1 MPHHTELIAIL
12 TVGFVLAYALGLAA
26 HRLRLSP
33 LVGYLVAGIIA
44 GPFTPGFVGDQAL
57 APQLAE
63 IGVILL
69 MFGVGLH
76 FSIRDLMAVKHIAIP
91 GAVVQISVA
100 TLLGWGLAAV
110 MGWPMLHG
118 IVFGFSLATASTVV
132 LLRAMEQRR
141 LLDTTRGRIAV
152 GWLIVE
158 DLACVIALV
167 LMPAVASVFGDAA
180 GEPVP
185 ASAVIVEIGKTLV
198 QVALFVAVMLVV
210 GRRVIPWML
219 ERTAGTGSR
228 ELFTLAVLSIA
239 LGIALGSAELF
250 GVSFALGAF
259 FAGMLLN
266 ESELSHK
273 AAQDSLPMRD
283 AFAVL
288 FFVSVGM
295 LFDPA
300 ILVREPLLVLATT
313 FIIMFGKS
321 AAAYLI
327 VRGFGHPKST
337 ALTIS
342 ASLAQIGEFAFIIAA
357 LGVSLGILPEE
368 GQDLVLAGALIS
380 IMLNPVSF
388 AVVDRWIA
396 RQEAST
402 RAEASA
408 ANDREVAAD
417 AASHHLPDS
426 LSGHAVVV
434 GYGRVG
440 QQLASLLHGR
450 GVPLVVVEDDAD
462 RVDAARAAGLH
473 AVRGNVAAEAV
484 MLETAPQR
492 AAMAVFAIPNALEA
506 GETIAR
512 LKALNPA
519 ITVLARAHSEA
530 EVKHLLEHGADGAVL
545 AERELAYSLAEMV
558 MATPPYRPARTN
570 AAAPAPAHP
579 PSHPNSL

>member
-12 TVGFVLAYALGLAA
+12 TVGFVLAYVLGLAA

-33 LVGYLVAGIIA
+33 LVGYLVAGVIA

-91 GAVVQISVA
+91 GAVVQITVA
-100 TLLGWGLAAV
+100 TLLGWGLAAL
-110 MGWPMLHG
+110 MGWPTLHG

-185 ASAVIVEIGKTLV
+185 ASAVVVEIGKTLV

-313 FIIMFGKS
+313 LIIMFGKS

-327 VRGFGHPKST
+327 VRAFGHPKST

-396 RQEAST
+396 RQQASVD
-402 RAEASA
+402 AEASA
-408 ANDREVAAD
+408 ANAREIAAD
-417 AASHHLPDS
+417 AASHHLPES

-450 GVPLVVVEDDAD
+450 GVPIVVVEDDAD
-462 RVDAARAAGLH
+462 RVESARAAGLN
-473 AVRGNVAAEAV
+473 AVRGNVASEAV

-558 MATPPYRPARTN
+558 MATPPYRPVRT
-570 AAAPAPAHP
+570 
-579 PSHPNSL
+579 

>member
-76 FSIRDLMAVKHIAIP
+76 FSIRDLMAVKNIAIP

-110 MGWPMLHG
+110 MGWPTLHG

-396 RQEAST
+396 RQEASA

-408 ANDREVAAD
+408 AHDREVAAD

-570 AAAPAPAHP
+570 APAPAPAHP
-579 PSHPNSL
+579 PSPPTSL